1 MTRLGLINALAFFL
15 ALGLALAAVGLG
27 RERSSPEPAARA
39 RLLRDATGHEV
50 AARRYARV
58 VSASTIADQVLGE
71 ILEPDRI
78 VAVSEY
84 GLRATRAPWRFA
96 GTPTIARVEDVEAIL
111 AHRPDLVLVSNVGDP
126 RAVTRLR
133 DAGAR
138 VFDLGPMHGLTS
150 LLEDVRVI
158 GALVGEPERAEHL
171 ATTYARRMRRVSA
184 GTSARVRGMYLG
196 PVSQVLYGGARG
208 TSYFDVLD
216 AAGIDDIATEA
227 GYVGWP
233 AYSPEEVLTLA
244 PPWIVA
250 PASGVEAICDH
261 AALRELEA
269 CREGRVI
276 GIDDDVIGD
285 PGLAMLDAAEAVF
298 EVVHG
303 RR

>member
-1 MTRLGLINALAFFL
+1 MTRLGFLNALAFSV
-15 ALGLALAAVGLG
+15 ALGLALAVVGLG
-27 RERSSPEPAARA
+27 SSRSVRDPDAGARV
-39 RLLRDATGHEV
+39 LRDATGREV
-50 AARRYARV
+50 AVRRYERI
-58 VSASTIADQVLGE
+58 VSASTLADQVLGE

-78 VAVSEY
+78 AAVSEY
-84 GLRATRAPWRFA
+84 GLRATRTPWRFA
-96 GTPTIARVEDVEAIL
+96 GTPTIARADDVEAIL
-111 AHRPDLVLVSNVGDP
+111 SLRPDLVLVSNVGDP

-138 VFDLGPMHGLTS
+138 VFDLGPLHGLSS
-150 LLEDVRVI
+150 LLEDLRI
-158 GALVGEPERAEHL
+158 MGALVDEPARAEHL
-171 ATTYARRMRRVSA
+171 ASTFARRMARVSA
-184 GTSARVRGMYLG
+184 GSSRRARGMYLG
-196 PVSQVLYGGARG
+196 PVGNTLYGGARG
-208 TSYFDVLD
+208 TSCFDVLD
-216 AAGIDDIATEA
+216 AAGVDDVATEA

-269 CREGRVI
+269 CREGRVV

-298 EVVHG
+298 DAVHG

>member
-1 MTRLGLINALAFFL
+1 MAVLIRVLLEGLVVELAR
-15 ALGLALAAVGLG
+15 AQGPAAVEQVDQAYQDMRGLFARFVLAG
-27 RERSSPEPAARA
+27 RP
-39 RLLRDATGHEV
+39 
-50 AARRYARV
+50 
-58 VSASTIADQVLGE
+58 
-71 ILEPDRI
+71 
-78 VAVSEY
+78 
-84 GLRATRAPWRFA
+84 
-96 GTPTIARVEDVEAIL
+96 
-111 AHRPDLVLVSNVGDP
+111 
-126 RAVTRLR
+126 
-133 DAGAR
+133 
-138 VFDLGPMHGLTS
+138 GPPV
-150 LLEDVRVI
+150 DI

-196 PVSQVLYGGARG
+196 PVSNVLYGGARG

-216 AAGIDDIATEA
+216 AAGIDDVATVA
-227 GYVGWP
+227 VYVGLP

-298 EVVHG
+298 EAVHG